1 MYGLTLSGYAQLTHG
16 GLEVKSDYFAV
27 VAIIFVM
34 ALIAVFLSI
43 MGVFASNERN
53 STYMQVHVQG
63 VDLFVVVVV
72 VVVVVVFIL
81 LASESVIEFFF

>member
-72 VVVVVVFIL
+72 VVVVVFIL